1 MHFVCSRPPPLP
13 PKKIFAEPLSWISL
27 GTTVI
32 PKRNWKQWLCKIFLG
47 GWGGG
52 AVNKL
57 YYGLCEGHEWAE
69 FTSLPPGERIPY
81 NGLQGRLG
89 LRGIPFL
96 GLRYIDSRAVKG

>member
-1 MHFVCSRPPPLP
+1 MHFVCFGPPPP
-13 PKKIFAEPLSWISL
+13 PPTQKKIVEPLSWISL

-32 PKRNWKQWLCKIFLG
+32 PKRNWKQWLCKIFF
-47 GWGGG
+47 WGGG

-81 NGLQGRLG
+81 NGLQGRPG

>member
-1 MHFVCSRPPPLP
+1 MQ
-13 PKKIFAEPLSWISL
+13 IF
-27 GTTVI
+27 
-32 PKRNWKQWLCKIFLG
+32 FFF
-47 GWGGG
+47 GGG

-57 YYGLCEGHEWAE
+57 YYGLCEGHEWGE
-69 FTSLPPGERIPY
+69 FTSLPPGGGGERIPY

>member
-1 MHFVCSRPPPLP
+1 MQNF
-13 PKKIFAEPLSWISL
+13 
-27 GTTVI
+27 
-32 PKRNWKQWLCKIFLG
+32 FLG
-47 GWGGG
+47 GGG

-89 LRGIPFL
+89 QRGIPFL

>member
-1 MHFVCSRPPPLP
+1 MHFVCFRPPPPP
-13 PKKIFAEPLSWISL
+13 PKKIVEPLSWISL
-27 GTTVI
+27 GTTGNNGYA
-32 PKRNWKQWLCKIFLG
+32 KFFFW
-47 GWGGG
+47 GG

>member
-1 MHFVCSRPPPLP
+1 MQILF
-13 PKKIFAEPLSWISL
+13 FFFWE
-27 GTTVI
+27 
-32 PKRNWKQWLCKIFLG
+32 
-47 GWGGG
+47 G

-69 FTSLPPGERIPY
+69 FTSLPPGGERIPY

>member
-1 MHFVCSRPPPLP
+1 MHFVCFRPPPP
-13 PKKIFAEPLSWISL
+13 PQKKNCRTIVLDFSWDHCNTQEKL
-27 GTTVI
+27 ETMVMQ
-32 PKRNWKQWLCKIFLG
+32 NFFLR
-47 GWGGG
+47 GGG

-89 LRGIPFL
+89 QRGIPFL